1 MNQSTPPGKSY
12 RGEGVTV
19 HYDAGRC
26 VHFAECVRGLPE
38 VFDPGRRPWILAS
51 QAPAERVADVVRRC
65 PSGAL
70 HYVLDGGPAERPET
84 PTTVRVADEGPLLV
98 RGDLR
103 LQGQEQEDGGSGE
116 TRAALCACGASAN
129 RPFCDRS
136 GTCFDRAR
144 TA

>member
-1 MNQSTPPGKSY
+1 MNEPTPPGKAY

-38 VFDPGRRPWILAS
+38 VFDPRRRPWILAAH
-51 QAPAERVADVVRRC
+51 APAARVAEVVRRC

-70 HYVLDGGPAERPET
+70 HYVLDDGPAERPET
-84 PTTVRVADEGPLLV
+84 PTAVRAAEEGPLLV

-103 LQGQEQEDGGSGE
+103 IQGRGDEFGE
-116 TRAALCACGASAN
+116 TRAALCACGAGAN
-129 RPFCDRS
+129 EPFCDRN
-136 GTCFDRAR
+136 GTCFDRPGA
-144 TA
+144 A